1 MFTLKPES
9 KPGIDAVM
17 KRFSMIP
24 KIMKAIPKYK
34 QFLAL
39 RGSSCRKIK
48 NAIIPPM
55 TPKKIGSKNHALLLD
70 FSGYDKIFYLYFATI
85 AFFCNCVISISIVS
99 KGSST

>member
-9 KPGIDAVM
+9 NPGMDAAM
-17 KRFSMIP
+17 KIFNMIP

-39 RGSSCRKIK
+39 RGSSCRIIK

-55 TPKKIGSKNHALLLD
+55 TPKKIGNKNHALLRV
-70 FSGYDKIFYLYFATI
+70 FSGYDIIFYLILQPQLFSVTA
-85 AFFCNCVISISIVS
+85 
-99 KGSST
+99 